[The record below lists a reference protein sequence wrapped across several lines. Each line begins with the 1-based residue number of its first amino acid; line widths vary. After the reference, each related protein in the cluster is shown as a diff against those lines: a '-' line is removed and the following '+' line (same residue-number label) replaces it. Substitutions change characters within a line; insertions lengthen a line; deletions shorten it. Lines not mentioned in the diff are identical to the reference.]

1 MTAGTE
7 DGAGAATT
15 LLNRPHRL
23 HPLSIPYRIAEQ
35 GVAVVFLAIVVG
47 PALVGL
53 VTDAVGEGGA
63 LGLGLLVVATGAG
76 YAVAAYRRF
85 EYELTPAT
93 FDIRSGVF
101 ARRDREIP
109 LRRIQNVDI
118 SQNVVQRLLG
128 LAELRLETAG
138 ASGSEAHLQYVGEE
152 RADSLQR
159 EISRLRGAGD
169 AEPTDGD
176 AFETVFEISPKE
188 LGLLALVSA
197 DLRLFSILALGAS
210 VVAPSVAPMAEQWLA
225 VGVESVVRGLFGTA
239 ATLAFLVVVG
249 LLYGVVN
256 ATLYYGF
263 TLHRAPEELR
273 YERGLFQRYSGTVP
287 LGKVQSLT
295 VGENVL
301 ARALGYASLDIETA
315 GGSGREQDQN
325 NSQSA
330 VPLASRERVF
340 ELTNSI
346 EAVGDV
352 AFERPP
358 TRARE
363 RYAVRYSGVVLAVT
377 ALLFLIQTAFS
388 SSLFWWAPLGLL
400 AVVPVAAHLKWKQR
414 GVFVGPNHV
423 VTRNGFWVRKTK
435 IVPYYRVQTVLSSET
450 VFQRRRRLGTVTV
463 DTAGA
468 RSLLGDDATAV
479 DIDAERTEELRE
491 RVANELY
498 AALRRPGGPAQ
509 SDGRTDG
516 PATGEG
522 RSLDG

>member
-1 MTAGTE
+1 M
-7 DGAGAATT
+7 
-15 LLNRPHRL
+15 
-23 HPLSIPYRIAEQ
+23 
-35 GVAVVFLAIVVG
+35 
-47 PALVGL
+47 
-53 VTDAVGEGGA
+53 
-63 LGLGLLVVATGAG
+63 
-76 YAVAAYRRF
+76 
-85 EYELTPAT
+85 
-93 FDIRSGVF
+93 
-101 ARRDREIP
+101 
-109 LRRIQNVDI
+109 
-118 SQNVVQRLLG
+118 VQRLLG

-522 RSLDG
+522 RSLDGYRPAQPRRANEFLVATVRLDSRCYDASWSAGRVTVKVEPSQGSESTRMSPPWRSTMRSHSASPMPVPPYSSRLWSRSKMLNTRSRSSASMPMPSSATETEYASPRRVASTWTVGGPSL